1 MEHETHSRK
10 GKAAEYLQGIIVL
23 VVLGVFTA
31 IEYVIGTAD
40 DIPLFS
46 STLIPLTLIAVVK
59 AGVIINYYMHISHM
73 WNPEDEIDEG
83 HAE

>member
-1 MEHETHSRK
+1 MEHETHSGK

-23 VVLGVFTA
+23 VVLAVFTA
-31 IEYVIGTAD
+31 IEYAIGTAD
-40 DIPLFS
+40 DLPLFS

-73 WNPEDEIDEG
+73 WNPEDEADEG